1 MRILLTN
8 DDGIRAPGIVAL
20 YDALMDTI
28 PGREGTLGGPLR
40 IAGTPIETIY
50 TVAPATV
57 QSATSHGVTFHE
69 PLMVEPARIRGR
81 MNGAAVEG
89 RPADCV
95 KLALSEIWPGHFGT
109 GPDGKPGRPDL
120 VISGMNAGANCGIN
134 IIYSGTVAAAIEAAF
149 LGLPAIAVSLHLGR
163 ASTRFDIGAIHARRA
178 IETLLSQGLPRPHE
192 VLNLNIPRCEDPID
206 DTPEARAQA
215 DRQRTSAGLPTNFD
229 QSDTRVTN
237 QGQASVVHRAD
248 PDEPLPIVVCPMNT
262 HGHVDRF
269 EGRVSPG
276 GRAYFWAAAGGMD
289 FQNTEP
295 GSDVD
300 WLFRRAITVTPL
312 RYDLTDE
319 AGIERW
325 AGRAGSHPFVDNTI
339 P

>member
-8 DDGIRAPGIVAL
+8 DDGIRAPGIVSL

-28 PGREGTLGGPLR
+28 PGREGTLGGPIT
-40 IAGTPIETIY
+40 IAGTPVETIY

-81 MNGAAVEG
+81 MNGAAVDG

-95 KLALSEIWPGHFGT
+95 KLALSEIWPGQFGKGT
-109 GPDGKPGRPDL
+109 DGKPSRPDL

-134 IIYSGTVAAAIEAAF
+134 VIYSGTVAAAIEAAF
-149 LGLPAIAVSLHLGR
+149 LGIPSIAVSLHLGR

-178 IETLLSQGLPRPHE
+178 IETLLAKGLPRPHE
-192 VLNLNIPRCEDPID
+192 VLNVNVPRCEDPIE
-206 DTPEARAQA
+206 DTPEAREKA

-237 QGQASVVHRAD
+237 QGQDTVVHPAD
-248 PDEPLPIVVCPMNT
+248 PDEKLPIVVCPMNT

-289 FQNTEP
+289 FQDTEP

-300 WLFRRAITVTPL
+300 WLFRRAVTVTPL
-312 RYDLTDE
+312 RYDLTDTD
-319 AGIERW
+319 AVDRW
-325 AGRAGSHPFVDNTI
+325 ASATGNDAAVSGHQA
-339 P
+339 